1 MGDSMDTG
9 APVRRVEPGE
19 LPREQKEMASHF
31 TVDELP
37 AREAA
42 AFGNISKQIITHIN
56 RTADADAIDLLALL
70 PELLLTDRA
79 LTRNGMDQRST

>member
-1 MGDSMDTG
+1 MI
-9 APVRRVEPGE
+9 RE
-19 LPREQKEMASHF
+19 LPREQKEMASHY

-56 RTADADAIDLLALL
+56 RTADACDASRNVTIQMCVILL
-70 PELLLTDRA
+70 PE
-79 LTRNGMDQRST
+79 S

>member
-1 MGDSMDTG
+1 MI
-9 APVRRVEPGE
+9 RE

-42 AFGNISKQIITHIN
+42 AFGNISKQIIITF
-56 RTADADAIDLLALL
+56 RPEGVKRCRLKFLKEDDALYKGIASNLNLDGTFWVVFFCAVS
-70 PELLLTDRA
+70 
-79 LTRNGMDQRST
+79 TRCST